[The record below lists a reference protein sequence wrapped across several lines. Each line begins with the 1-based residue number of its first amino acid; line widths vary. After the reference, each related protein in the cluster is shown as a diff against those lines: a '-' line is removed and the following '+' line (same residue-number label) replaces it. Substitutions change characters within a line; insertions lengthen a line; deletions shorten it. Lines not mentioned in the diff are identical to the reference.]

1 METSHLGHFAQW
13 QIDKKVKPSDLVF
26 TQALATGV
34 HQDLFNKLAD
44 LVTNLKPSFSD
55 GLKSLELITDLI
67 LMGHHES
74 LFENATSFESYNLH
88 LKQLRYPFTTV
99 SDSNLKNKLENLPWP
114 AQAKVKFERR
124 GDRAG
129 VELKFFV
136 SSQADLTKLIS
147 SLERVQTEIGK

>member
-1 METSHLGHFAQW
+1 MEISKAGHFAQW

-26 TQALATGV
+26 KQALTTPV
-34 HQDLFNKLAD
+34 QQDLFNKIAD
-44 LVTNLKPSFSD
+44 LIATLKPSFTD
-55 GLKSLELITDLI
+55 GLKSLELATDLI

-74 LFENATSFESYNLH
+74 LFENATTFEGYNSY
-88 LKQLRYPFTTV
+88 LKQLRYPFTTANDT
-99 SDSNLKNKLENLPWP
+99 SLKNKLENLPWP